1 VNRSEV
7 EEVEDKEKK
16 QLPALYFF
24 DKSTLAWLTIGL
36 LIGSFVR
43 GPWTQDVL
51 ELLRGY
57 RWNPLERCIVESPDT
72 SGNGVDFCRLPVD
85 CKAVCSQVS
94 SIDEFHVD
102 DLSMELFEERYAH
115 SERPLVV
122 RNVSHNWKAMRVL
135 DYHWL
140 KDQYHMRPA
149 EMDRVDKQCWFNSY
163 SSLGVDNL
171 RSLFRLPEKRLRQ
184 KGKPW
189 YVGWGVC
196 HEPIASEILNLFE
209 PPPFL
214 HPDSTPPK
222 RPWIFIG
229 QTVLAY
235 YALSIWFVQKS
246 AIAKKSAIAGTP
258 GDEAAHIHIDNLG
271 LPSWQAQISGVK
283 TWYLRP
289 PPECASSC
297 HPTMQATLYP
307 GDLIIVNTRLWFH
320 GTKVH
325 KPDISLSL
333 VAEFD

>member
-1 VNRSEV
+1 MVNRSEV
-7 EEVEDKEKK
+7 EEVEDKMRMQEERELKEKNMM
-16 QLPALYFF
+16 LPLGFF
-24 DKSTLAWLTIGL
+24 DKSTLAWLTLGL
-36 LIGSFVR
+36 VIGSLVG
-43 GPWTQDVL
+43 GPWTQDVV
-51 ELLRGY
+51 EILRGY
-57 RWNPLERCIVESPDT
+57 RWNHLERCIVESPDT
-72 SGNGVDFCRLPVD
+72 SGNGVDFCRLPVN

-102 DLSMELFEERYAH
+102 DLSVELFEERYAH

-122 RNVSHNWKAMRVL
+122 RNVSLHWKAMKVL
-135 DYHWL
+135 DYNWL

-149 EMDRVDKQCWFNSY
+149 EMDRMDKECWFNSY

-171 RSLFRLPEKRLRQ
+171 RSLFRLPRKRLRQ
-184 KGKPW
+184 KGRPW

-222 RPWIFIG
+222 RPWIFI
-229 QTVLAY
+229 
-235 YALSIWFVQKS
+235 
-246 AIAKKSAIAGTP
+246 GTP

>member
-1 VNRSEV
+1 MVNTSE
-7 EEVEDKEKK
+7 EEALEEIGMQERQLKHKNM
-16 QLPALYFF
+16 LPAFGFF
-24 DKSTLAWLTIGL
+24 DKSTLAWLTVGL
-36 LIGSFVR
+36 IIGSFVR
-43 GPWTQDVL
+43 GPWTQDVV
-51 ELLRGY
+51 EILRGY
-57 RWNPLERCIVESPDT
+57 RWNSVERCIVESPDT

-85 CKAVCSQVS
+85 CMAVCNQVS
-94 SIDEFHVD
+94 SIDEFHID
-102 DLSMELFEERYAH
+102 DLSVQLFEERYAH

-122 RNVSHNWKAMRVL
+122 RNVSLDWKAMKVL
-135 DYHWL
+135 DYNWL

-149 EMDRVDKQCWFNSY
+149 EMDRVDKECWFNSY

-171 RSLFRLPEKRLRQ
+171 RSLFRLTEKRLRQ
-184 KGKPW
+184 KGRPW
-189 YVGWGVC
+189 YAGWGVC

-222 RPWIFIG
+222 RPWIFI
-229 QTVLAY
+229 
-235 YALSIWFVQKS
+235 
-246 AIAKKSAIAGTP
+246 GTP

-325 KPDISLSL
+325 GPDISLSL